1 MSLNPP
7 MNRASASLVTE
18 EWLDADFDL
27 TDDEPLRA
35 LDPES
40 DKDDVEDWDI
50 EMDLG
55 ATGGAKV
62 MAAPQNLV
70 ARSERANLSA
80 HQPFTIRPPLQPT
93 LDEEEEEEE
102 EGVSTIK
109 MGTLRPKVD
118 HTPVHP
124 TTIDE
129 DFESAFALPSDL
141 TKLSL
146 RPLSHQSSKN
156 SLEWG
161 DKDQTSSSSQSS
173 DAYST
178 LGFDLGSTSSTSLPE
193 TETEDE
199 DEDLEGLVIPS
210 ALFDSG
216 SCGNELAKILEKK
229 KAPIPE
235 STLKV
240 TTPDPEDDIEI
251 GLVIDDDADFSPS
264 RLLQITQHPPP
275 KRQSSLGARASSN
288 TSRPLT
294 VKTSKLRS
302 DRAKSPIHPPPAS
315 ARQLQKI
322 RLSPSPP
329 PRAQPTRA
337 NSYQA
342 LLSAPATSS
351 SSFLAAKSG
360 SLRGQKSHSGLKPAS
375 PPPSQKRLTR
385 KASLSSLMEFSQSQV
400 SGLDTNLSFVPNAV
414 LSAQF
419 ARYDAPTAS
428 SRAKTH
434 TSSTSRIRGLD
445 YNVPPTRPSTPS
457 SNPAALRLTMPTSSS
472 RLKARPPI
480 SSVFPPPSAAT
491 PRATS
496 PIPPR
501 PPSSLSL
508 HSRSGT
514 GGSIT
519 SVAPKVLRKPKR
531 QRLYGDGT
539 ELDAFDDL
547 PTDRDKET
555 QYRVQPKGYG
565 NRAAAGPP
573 REKSI
578 EIKDSARGTIRKKSA
593 RTLSMSGSGSETPP
607 RTLKRTGKIDLPP
620 KLPATDRSPK
630 RKKVAAPPNQ
640 TRRKPTLI
648 RNLGGS
654 SAPKTVGE
662 MRWNPQTHRWEGND
676 QALRE
681 FDVAMAPTR
690 PALITHLTGS
700 SVGSPV
706 GNFASGARRVG
717 NMIFD
722 PGRMCWISTLSPEE
736 EPDVFADM
744 ADDEEDADVWETQG
758 GTIRAGQSRGS
769 SSGLTSEV
777 SSSTVSSQVE
787 LPSPARSRT
796 RSPSDS
802 GSDRGSRASMVYD
815 VDDMFLDACRL
826 AEERHRQEMRGW
838 KGKIDHPFPQNHR
851 SYLYE
856 IRALATR
863 KY

>member
-1 MSLNPP
+1 
-7 MNRASASLVTE
+7 MNRVSASPVTE

-40 DKDDVEDWDI
+40 DKDDFEDWDV

-55 ATGGAKV
+55 RTGGAKV
-62 MAAPQNLV
+62 MATLPNLA
-70 ARSERANLSA
+70 ARSESANLPA
-80 HQPFTIRPPLQPT
+80 HLPITIRPPLQPT
-93 LDEEEEEEE
+93 EEEDEE

-118 HTPVHP
+118 STSVHH

-178 LGFDLGSTSSTSLPE
+178 LGFDLGSTSSTSTSLPE

-229 KAPIPE
+229 KAPVPE

-240 TTPDPEDDIEI
+240 PTPDPEDDIEI

-264 RLLQITQHPPP
+264 RLLQTTQHPPH
-275 KRQSSLGARASSN
+275 KRQSSSGARAGSTS
-288 TSRPLT
+288 SRPLT
-294 VKTSKLRS
+294 VKPTKSRS

-337 NSYQA
+337 HSYQA

-360 SLRGQKSHSGLKPAS
+360 SLRGQKSHSGLKPVS
-375 PPPSQKRLTR
+375 PPPSQKHLTR
-385 KASLSSLMEFSQSQV
+385 KASLSSLMEISQS
-400 SGLDTNLSFVPNAV
+400 GLHSNLPFVPNAG
-414 LSAQF
+414 LSS
-419 ARYDAPTAS
+419 RYDAPTAS

-472 RLKARPPI
+472 RLKARAPI
-480 SSVFPPPSAAT
+480 SSVFPPSAGAT

-514 GGSIT
+514 GGST
-519 SVAPKVLRKPKR
+519 SSIAPKVLKKPKR

-539 ELDAFDDL
+539 ELDTFDDL
-547 PTDRDKET
+547 PTDRDKESH
-555 QYRVQPKGYG
+555 YHVQPKCYG
-565 NRAAAGPP
+565 NRTAGPR

-578 EIKDSARGTIRKKSA
+578 EIKDSGRGTIRKKST
-593 RTLSMSGSGSETPP
+593 RTLSISGSG
-607 RTLKRTGKIDLPP
+607 
-620 KLPATDRSPK
+620 
-630 RKKVAAPPNQ
+630 
-640 TRRKPTLI
+640 
-648 RNLGGS
+648 
-654 SAPKTVGE
+654 
-662 MRWNPQTHRWEGND
+662 
-676 QALRE
+676 
-681 FDVAMAPTR
+681 
-690 PALITHLTGS
+690 
-700 SVGSPV
+700 
-706 GNFASGARRVG
+706 
-717 NMIFD
+717 
-722 PGRMCWISTLSPEE
+722 TLSLY
-736 EPDVFADM
+736 FALDIFSFL
-744 ADDEEDADVWETQG
+744 
-758 GTIRAGQSRGS
+758 TIQR
-769 SSGLTSEV
+769 V
-777 SSSTVSSQVE
+777 
-787 LPSPARSRT
+787 
-796 RSPSDS
+796 
-802 GSDRGSRASMVYD
+802 
-815 VDDMFLDACRL
+815 
-826 AEERHRQEMRGW
+826 
-838 KGKIDHPFPQNHR
+838 
-851 SYLYE
+851 
-856 IRALATR
+856 
-863 KY
+863 

>member
-1 MSLNPP
+1 
-7 MNRASASLVTE
+7 MNRVSASLVTE

-40 DKDDVEDWDI
+40 DKDDFEDWDV

-55 ATGGAKV
+55 QTGGAKV
-62 MAAPQNLV
+62 MAALPNHV
-70 ARSERANLSA
+70 ARSESVNLPA
-80 HQPFTIRPPLQPT
+80 HLPINIRPPLQPT
-93 LDEEEEEEE
+93 EEEDEE

-118 HTPVHP
+118 PTSLHH

-141 TKLSL
+141 TKLCL

-173 DAYST
+173 DTYST
-178 LGFDLGSTSSTSLPE
+178 LGFDLGSTSSTSASLPE

-216 SCGNELAKILEKK
+216 FGGNELAKILEKK
-229 KAPIPE
+229 KAPVPE

-240 TTPDPEDDIEI
+240 PTPDPEDDMEI

-264 RLLQITQHPPP
+264 RLLQNTQHPPP
-275 KRQSSLGARASSN
+275 KRQSSSGARAGSTS
-288 TSRPLT
+288 SRPLT
-294 VKTSKLRS
+294 IKPTKSRS

-337 NSYQA
+337 HSYQA

-375 PPPSQKRLTR
+375 PPPSQKCLTR
-385 KASLSSLMEFSQSQV
+385 KASLSSLMEFSQS
-400 SGLDTNLSFVPNAV
+400 GLDPNLSLVPNAG
-414 LSAQF
+414 LSSQF
-419 ARYDAPTAS
+419 PRYDAPTAS

-434 TSSTSRIRGLD
+434 TSSTTSRIRGLD
-445 YNVPPTRPSTPS
+445 YNVPPTRPPTPS

-472 RLKARPPI
+472 RLKARPSI
-480 SSVFPPPSAAT
+480 SSVFSPSTAAT

-514 GGSIT
+514 GGSTT
-519 SVAPKVLRKPKR
+519 SVAPKVLKKPKR

-539 ELDAFDDL
+539 ELDTFDDL
-547 PTDRDKET
+547 PTDREKES
-555 QYRVQPKGYG
+555 QYHVQPKGYG
-565 NRAAAGPP
+565 NRAAGPH
-573 REKSI
+573 REKSV
-578 EIKDSARGTIRKKSA
+578 EIKDSGRGTIRKKST
-593 RTLSMSGSGSETPP
+593 RTLSMSGSG
-607 RTLKRTGKIDLPP
+607 TLL
-620 KLPATDRSPK
+620 LYF
-630 RKKVAAPPNQ
+630 
-640 TRRKPTLI
+640 
-648 RNLGGS
+648 
-654 SAPKTVGE
+654 
-662 MRWNPQTHRWEGND
+662 
-676 QALRE
+676 ALDI
-681 FDVAMAPTR
+681 FSF
-690 PALITHLTGS
+690 LTTQ
-700 SVGSPV
+700 
-706 GNFASGARRVG
+706 RV
-717 NMIFD
+717 
-722 PGRMCWISTLSPEE
+722 
-736 EPDVFADM
+736 
-744 ADDEEDADVWETQG
+744 
-758 GTIRAGQSRGS
+758 
-769 SSGLTSEV
+769 
-777 SSSTVSSQVE
+777 
-787 LPSPARSRT
+787 
-796 RSPSDS
+796 
-802 GSDRGSRASMVYD
+802 
-815 VDDMFLDACRL
+815 
-826 AEERHRQEMRGW
+826 
-838 KGKIDHPFPQNHR
+838 
-851 SYLYE
+851 
-856 IRALATR
+856 
-863 KY
+863 

>member
-1 MSLNPP
+1 
-7 MNRASASLVTE
+7 MNRVSASLVTE

-27 TDDEPLRA
+27 TDDEPLRT

-40 DKDDVEDWDI
+40 DKDDIEDWDI

-55 ATGGAKV
+55 KTGGAKV
-62 MAAPQNLV
+62 MAAPPSLV
-70 ARSERANLSA
+70 VRSERANLSA
-80 HQPFTIRPPLQPT
+80 YQPITIRPPLQPT
-93 LDEEEEEEE
+93 LDEDEEEEE

-118 HTPVHP
+118 LTPVHP

-178 LGFDLGSTSSTSLPE
+178 LGFDLGSTSSTSTSLPE

-199 DEDLEGLVIPS
+199 DEDLEGLVIPP

-229 KAPIPE
+229 KAPVPE

-240 TTPDPEDDIEI
+240 PTPDPEDDIEI

-264 RLLQITQHPPP
+264 RLLQNTQHPPH
-275 KRQSSLGARASSN
+275 KRQSSSGARTGSIS
-288 TSRPLT
+288 SRPLT
-294 VKTSKLRS
+294 VKPTKSRS

-329 PRAQPTRA
+329 PRVQPTRA
-337 NSYQA
+337 HSYQA

-360 SLRGQKSHSGLKPAS
+360 SLRGQKSHSGLKPIS
-375 PPPSQKRLTR
+375 PPPSQKRLPR
-385 KASLSSLMEFSQSQV
+385 KASMSSLEFGQSQV
-400 SGLDTNLSFVPNAV
+400 PGLDSIPPFVPNTG

-419 ARYDAPTAS
+419 PRYDAPTAS

-472 RLKARPPI
+472 RLKSRPPI
-480 SSVFPPPSAAT
+480 SSVFPPSTAAT

-514 GGSIT
+514 GGSST
-519 SVAPKVLRKPKR
+519 SIAPKVLKKPRR

-539 ELDAFDDL
+539 ELDTFDDL
-547 PTDRDKET
+547 PTDRDKES
-555 QYRVQPKGYG
+555 QYHVQPKGYG
-565 NRAAAGPP
+565 NRTAGPP

-578 EIKDSARGTIRKKSA
+578 EIKDSGKGTIRKKST
-593 RTLSMSGSGSETPP
+593 RTLSMSGSGSEAPS
-607 RTLKRTGKIDLPP
+607 RTLKRTGRIELPP
-620 KLPATDRSPK
+620 KLPVTDRSPK
-630 RKKVAAPPNQ
+630 RKKVAGPSNQ

-654 SAPKTVGE
+654 NAPKTVGE
-662 MRWNPQTHRWEGND
+662 MRWNPQTLRWEGND

-700 SVGSPV
+700 SIGSPV

-744 ADDEEDADVWETQG
+744 ADDEEDADVWEKQG
-758 GTIRAGQSRGS
+758 GTIRAGQSRSS

-777 SSSTVSSQVE
+777 SSSTVSSQIE
-787 LPSPARSRT
+787 LPSPARSRA

-815 VDDMFLDACRL
+815 VDDTFLDACRL

-838 KGKIDHPFPQNHR
+838 KGKFDDPFPQNHR

-863 KY
+863 RY

>member
-1 MSLNPP
+1 
-7 MNRASASLVTE
+7 MNRVSASPVTE

-35 LDPES
+35 PDPES
-40 DKDDVEDWDI
+40 DKDDIEDWDI

-55 ATGGAKV
+55 KTGGAKV
-62 MAAPQNLV
+62 MAAAPSL
-70 ARSERANLSA
+70 
-80 HQPFTIRPPLQPT
+80 PT
-93 LDEEEEEEE
+93 LDEDDEEEE

-118 HTPVHP
+118 LTPVHP

-178 LGFDLGSTSSTSLPE
+178 LGFDLGSTSSTSTSLPE

-229 KAPIPE
+229 KAPVPE
-235 STLKV
+235 SSLKDP
-240 TTPDPEDDIEI
+240 TPDPEDDIEI

-264 RLLQITQHPPP
+264 RLLQNTQHPPHT
-275 KRQSSLGARASSN
+275 RQSSLGARAGSIS
-288 TSRPLT
+288 SRPLT
-294 VKTSKLRS
+294 VKPTKSRS

-337 NSYQA
+337 HSYQA

-360 SLRGQKSHSGLKPAS
+360 SLRGQKSHSGLKPTS
-375 PPPSQKRLTR
+375 PPPSQKRLPR
-385 KASLSSLMEFSQSQV
+385 KASMSSLEFGQSQPP
-400 SGLDTNLSFVPNAV
+400 GLDTIPPFLPNGLS
-414 LSAQF
+414 

-472 RLKARPPI
+472 RLKSRPPI
-480 SSVFPPPSAAT
+480 SSVFPPSTAAT

-514 GGSIT
+514 GSSSTSI
-519 SVAPKVLRKPKR
+519 APKVLKKPKR

-539 ELDAFDDL
+539 ELDTFDDL
-547 PTDRDKET
+547 PTDRDKES
-555 QYRVQPKGYG
+555 QYRVQPKVHG
-565 NRAAAGPP
+565 NQ
-573 REKSI
+573 KSI
-578 EIKDSARGTIRKKSA
+578 EIKDSGKGTIRKKST
-593 RTLSMSGSGSETPP
+593 RTLSMSGSGSEAPC
-607 RTLKRTGKIDLPP
+607 RTLKRTGKIELPP

-630 RKKVAAPPNQ
+630 RKKVAGPSNQ

-654 SAPKTVGE
+654 NAPKTVGE
-662 MRWNPQTHRWEGND
+662 MRWNPQTLRWEGND

-700 SVGSPV
+700 SIGSPV

-744 ADDEEDADVWETQG
+744 ADDEEDADVWEKQG
-758 GTIRAGQSRGS
+758 GTIRAGQSRSS

-777 SSSTVSSQVE
+777 SSSTVSSQIE
-787 LPSPARSRT
+787 LPSPARSRA

-815 VDDMFLDACRL
+815 VDDTFLDSCRL

-838 KGKIDHPFPQNHR
+838 KGKVDDPFPQNHR
-851 SYLYE
+851 LYLYE

-863 KY
+863 RY

>member
-1 MSLNPP
+1 
-7 MNRASASLVTE
+7 MNRVSASLVTE

-40 DKDDVEDWDI
+40 DKDDIEDWDI

-55 ATGGAKV
+55 RTGGAKV
-62 MAAPQNLV
+62 MAALPNLV

-80 HQPFTIRPPLQPT
+80 HPPITIRPPLQPT
-93 LDEEEEEEE
+93 LDEDEEEE

-109 MGTLRPKVD
+109 MDTLRPKVD
-118 HTPVHP
+118 PTPVHP

-178 LGFDLGSTSSTSLPE
+178 LGFDVGSTSSTSTSLPE

-216 SCGNELAKILEKK
+216 SCSNELAKILEKK
-229 KAPIPE
+229 KAPVPE

-240 TTPDPEDDIEI
+240 PTPDPEDDMEI

-264 RLLQITQHPPP
+264 RLLQNTQHPLP
-275 KRQSSLGARASSN
+275 KRQSTSGARGGSIS
-288 TSRPLT
+288 SRPLT
-294 VKTSKLRS
+294 VKPTKSRS
-302 DRAKSPIHPPPAS
+302 DRAKSPVHPPPAS

-337 NSYQA
+337 HSYQA

-385 KASLSSLMEFSQSQV
+385 KASLSSLMEFGQSQAP
-400 SGLDTNLSFVPNAV
+400 SLDSIPSFVPNAG
-414 LSAQF
+414 LSAQSS
-419 ARYDAPTAS
+419 RYDAPTAS

-445 YNVPPTRPSTPS
+445 YYVPPTRPSTPS
-457 SNPAALRLTMPTSSS
+457 SNPAALRLTMPTSS

-480 SSVFPPPSAAT
+480 SSVFPPSTAAT

-514 GGSIT
+514 GGSST
-519 SVAPKVLRKPKR
+519 SVAPKVLKKPKR

-539 ELDAFDDL
+539 ELDTFDDL
-547 PTDRDKET
+547 PTDRDKES
-555 QYRVQPKGYG
+555 QYHVQPKGYG
-565 NRAAAGPP
+565 NRTAGSR

-578 EIKDSARGTIRKKSA
+578 EIKDPGRGTIRKKST
-593 RTLSMSGSGSETPP
+593 RTLSMSGSGMS
-607 RTLKRTGKIDLPP
+607 LLYF
-620 KLPATDRSPK
+620 SPD
-630 RKKVAAPPNQ
+630 
-640 TRRKPTLI
+640 I
-648 RNLGGS
+648 
-654 SAPKTVGE
+654 
-662 MRWNPQTHRWEGND
+662 
-676 QALRE
+676 
-681 FDVAMAPTR
+681 
-690 PALITHLTGS
+690 
-700 SVGSPV
+700 
-706 GNFASGARRVG
+706 
-717 NMIFD
+717 
-722 PGRMCWISTLSPEE
+722 LS
-736 EPDVFADM
+736 FF
-744 ADDEEDADVWETQG
+744 
-758 GTIRAGQSRGS
+758 TI
-769 SSGLTSEV
+769 
-777 SSSTVSSQVE
+777 
-787 LPSPARSRT
+787 
-796 RSPSDS
+796 
-802 GSDRGSRASMVYD
+802 
-815 VDDMFLDACRL
+815 
-826 AEERHRQEMRGW
+826 
-838 KGKIDHPFPQNHR
+838 
-851 SYLYE
+851 
-856 IRALATR
+856 
-863 KY
+863 

>member
-1 MSLNPP
+1 
-7 MNRASASLVTE
+7 MNRVSAPLVTE

-40 DKDDVEDWDI
+40 DKDDIEDWDI

-55 ATGGAKV
+55 KTGGAKV
-62 MAAPQNLV
+62 LAAPPSLV
-70 ARSERANLSA
+70 ARSE
-80 HQPFTIRPPLQPT
+80 Q
-93 LDEEEEEEE
+93 EEE

-118 HTPVHP
+118 LIPVHP

-173 DAYST
+173 DNYST
-178 LGFDLGSTSSTSLPE
+178 LGFDLGSTSSTSTSLPE

-229 KAPIPE
+229 KAPVPE

-240 TTPDPEDDIEI
+240 STPDPEDDIEI

-264 RLLQITQHPPP
+264 RLLQNTQHPPHN
-275 KRQSSLGARASSN
+275 RQSSLGARAGSIS
-288 TSRPLT
+288 SRPLT
-294 VKTSKLRS
+294 VKPTKSRS

-337 NSYQA
+337 HSYQA

-360 SLRGQKSHSGLKPAS
+360 SLRGQKSHSGLKPIS
-375 PPPSQKRLTR
+375 PPPSQKRLPR
-385 KASLSSLMEFSQSQV
+385 KASMSSLEFGQSQLP
-400 SGLDTNLSFVPNAV
+400 GLDSVPPFVPNG
-414 LSAQF
+414 LS

-472 RLKARPPI
+472 RFKSRPPI
-480 SSVFPPPSAAT
+480 SSVFPPSSAAT

-514 GGSIT
+514 GGSST
-519 SVAPKVLRKPKR
+519 SIAPKVLKKPKR

-539 ELDAFDDL
+539 ELDTFDDL
-547 PTDRDKET
+547 PTDRDKES

-565 NRAAAGPP
+565 NRTAGPP

-578 EIKDSARGTIRKKSA
+578 EIKDSGKGTIRKKST
-593 RTLSMSGSGSETPP
+593 RTLSMSGSGSEAPS
-607 RTLKRTGKIDLPP
+607 RTLKRTGKIELPP
-620 KLPATDRSPK
+620 KLSAVDRSPK
-630 RKKVAAPPNQ
+630 RKKVAGPSNQ

-648 RNLGGS
+648 PKFSAFQFFLPSRNDVDSVLK
-654 SAPKTVGE
+654 PVGE
-662 MRWNPQTHRWEGND
+662 MRWNPQTLRWEGND

-700 SVGSPV
+700 SIGSPV

-744 ADDEEDADVWETQG
+744 ADDEEDADVWEKQG
-758 GTIRAGQSRGS
+758 GTIRAGQSRSS

-777 SSSTVSSQVE
+777 SSSTVSSQIE
-787 LPSPARSRT
+787 LPSPARSRA

-815 VDDMFLDACRL
+815 VDDTFLDSCRL
-826 AEERHRQEMRGW
+826 AEERHRQEIRGW
-838 KGKIDHPFPQNHR
+838 KGKFDDPFPQNHR

-863 KY
+863 RY